1 MSNLTD
7 KQLSIVEGLN
17 KAFPDG
23 EVTRSELMEWAQ
35 RCGLSKYAPSFVWKN
50 ENKVIRGVFRI
61 PSITEENAVAALATH
76 SSAVM
81 ETETEKNPEISNVI

>member
-35 RCGLSKYAPSFVWKN
+35 RSNFAVRHKITAQSA
-50 ENKVIRGVFRI
+50 
-61 PSITEENAVAALATH
+61 SI
-76 SSAVM
+76 
-81 ETETEKNPEISNVI
+81 